1 MPRTIPGAHVIYS
14 SAFLPGISP
23 PAASVEVI
31 PILKR
36 VEGVILVSRPFV
48 LPLSALSTPDH
59 ILMLL
64 LAPVNGMRQAAR
76 VQVALR
82 GMTVVQQ

>member
-1 MPRTIPGAHVIYS
+1 MLYS
-14 SAFLPGISP
+14 SDFVSGSSP
-23 PAASVEVI
+23 PAASVDVI

-36 VEGVILVSRPFV
+36 VEGVLFGLRPFL
-48 LPLSALSTPDH
+48 LPLSALSTTDL
-59 ILMLL
+59 ILTLL

-82 GMTVVQQ
+82 GISVALP